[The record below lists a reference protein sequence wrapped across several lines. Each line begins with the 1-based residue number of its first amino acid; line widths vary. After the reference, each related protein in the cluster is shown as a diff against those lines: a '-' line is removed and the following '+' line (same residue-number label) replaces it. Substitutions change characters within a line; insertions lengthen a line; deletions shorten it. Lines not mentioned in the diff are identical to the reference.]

1 MSDTKKV
8 AENSVI
14 QMLGKIFSMIFGV
27 VGIGIMTRYLG
38 QEGFGKYTT
47 IITFTQIFT
56 VFLDLGLSN
65 VTLKMISHENDEN
78 TENIISKIFT
88 LRFFL
93 NFLIFLAPVVV
104 FLFPYSSDIKQ
115 GILISSFAFFFTNLI
130 QILVVLLQKKLNTIS
145 YVIGE
150 VFSKLIFLLSV
161 IYVATNS
168 LELKHILIFSIL
180 SNFIYFINVFIGAR
194 KYSKIKL
201 KIDLKFW
208 KKALIMCWPFAISI
222 ILNLIYFRGDTFILS
237 LLKPQADVGIYG
249 AAYKVLEIYDMFPIL
264 FVNLVLPIL
273 DRSYKQGDFER
284 FKRIIQKIFDFFL
297 MIAIPLVFG
306 GLLLSKDIIILVAGE
321 DFVKAGSV
329 LQILILAMSIIT
341 FGALFCS
348 LVIAVNK
355 QKKMTI
361 GYITAAILSIIGYL
375 ILIPR
380 YSYFGAA
387 ITTVVVELIVTIFA
401 VIIFKKETKF
411 LPNIKSVYKILFSS
425 IIMFI
430 FIYLLKYKLNLDI
443 FITLP
448 SGVIIYFISLYLTGG
463 INREILNELKAKNI
477 K

>member
-8 AENSVI
+8 AENSAI
-14 QMLGKIFSMIFGV
+14 QMIGKIFSMIFGV
-27 VGIGIMTRYLG
+27 VGIGIITRYLG

-65 VTLKMISHENDEN
+65 VTLKKISHENDEN

-161 IYVATNS
+161 IYVVTNS

-180 SNFIYFINVFIGAR
+180 SNFVYFINVFIGAR
-194 KYSKIKL
+194 KYSKIKF
-201 KIDLKFW
+201 KIDIKFW
-208 KKALIMCWPFAISI
+208 KDSLIMCWPFALSI

-273 DRSYKQGDFER
+273 DRSYKNGDFER

-297 MIAIPLVFG
+297 MISIPLIFG
-306 GLLLSKDIIILVAGE
+306 GILLSKDIIILVAGE
-321 DFVKAGSV
+321 KFMKAGGV
-329 LQILILAMSIIT
+329 LQILIIAMSIIT
-341 FGALFCS
+341 FGALFCG

-355 QKKMTI
+355 QKRMTI
-361 GYITAAILSIIGYL
+361 GYMVAAILSIIGYSL
-375 ILIPR
+375 LIPK
-380 YSYFGAA
+380 YSYYGAA
-387 ITTVVVELIVTIFA
+387 ITTVIVELIVTVFA
-401 VIIFKKETKF
+401 IIIFKKETKF
-411 LPNIKSVYKILFSS
+411 LPSIKSIYKIILSS
-425 IIMFI
+425 IIMFV
-430 FIYLLKYKLNLDI
+430 FIYLLKYELNLDI

-448 SGVIIYFISLYLTGG
+448 SGIIIYFIVLYLTGG
-463 INREILNELKAKNI
+463 INKEIVNELKSKNI

>member
-8 AENSVI
+8 AENSAI
-14 QMLGKIFSMIFGV
+14 QMIGKIFSMIFGV
-27 VGIGIMTRYLG
+27 VGIGIITRYLG

-65 VTLKMISHENDEN
+65 VTLKKISHENDEN

-104 FLFPYSSDIKQ
+104 FFFPYSSDIKQ

-161 IYVATNS
+161 IYVVTNS

-180 SNFIYFINVFIGAR
+180 SNFVYFINVFIGAR
-194 KYSKIKL
+194 KYSKIKF

-208 KKALIMCWPFAISI
+208 KESLIMCWPFALSI

-237 LLKPQADVGIYG
+237 LLKPQTDVGIYG

-273 DRSYKQGDFER
+273 DRSYKHGDFER

-297 MIAIPLVFG
+297 MISIPLIFG
-306 GLLLSKDIIILVAGE
+306 GIILSKDIIILVAGE
-321 DFVKAGSV
+321 EFIKAGSV
-329 LQILILAMSIIT
+329 LQILIIAMSIIT
-341 FGALFCS
+341 FGALFCG

-355 QKKMTI
+355 QKRMTI
-361 GYITAAILSIIGYL
+361 GYMVAAILSIIGYSL
-375 ILIPR
+375 LIPK
-380 YSYFGAA
+380 YSYYGAA
-387 ITTVVVELIVTIFA
+387 ITTVAVELIVTVFA

-411 LPNIKSVYKILFSS
+411 LPSIKSIYKIILSS
-425 IIMFI
+425 IIMFV
-430 FIYLLKYKLNLDI
+430 FIYLLKYELNLDI

-448 SGVIIYFISLYLTGG
+448 SGIIIYFIILYLSGG
-463 INREILNELKAKNI
+463 INKEILNELKSKNI

>member
-8 AENSVI
+8 AENSAI
-14 QMLGKIFSMIFGV
+14 QMIGKIFSMIFGV

-88 LRFFL
+88 LRLFL
-93 NFLIFLAPVVV
+93 NFLIFLAPIAV
-104 FLFPYSSDIKQ
+104 FLFPYSNDIKQ
-115 GILISSFAFFFTNLI
+115 GVLISSFAFFFTNLI
-130 QILVVLLQKKLNTIS
+130 QVLVVLLQKKLNTTS

-150 VFSKLIFLLSV
+150 VFSKFIFLLSI
-161 IYVATNS
+161 IYIATNS

-208 KKALIMCWPFAISI
+208 KEILIMCWPFALSI

-237 LLKPQADVGIYG
+237 LLKPQIDVGIYG
-249 AAYKVLEIYDMFPIL
+249 AAYKVLEIYGMFPIL

-297 MIAIPLVFG
+297 MMAVPLIFG

-321 DFVKAGSV
+321 DFAKAGSV
-329 LQILILAMSIIT
+329 LQILILAMSIII

-361 GYITAAILSIIGYL
+361 GYITAAIISIIGYL
-375 ILIPR
+375 ILIPK

-387 ITTVVVELIVTIFA
+387 ITTVIVELIVTIFA
-401 VIIFKKETKF
+401 VIIFKQETKF

-430 FIYLLKYKLNLDI
+430 FIYLLKYQLKLDI

-448 SGVIIYFISLYLTGG
+448 SGIIIYFMSLYLTGG
-463 INREILNELKAKNI
+463 INKEILNELKPKNI

>member
-8 AENSVI
+8 AQNSVI

-27 VGIGIMTRYLG
+27 VGIGIITRYLG

-56 VFLDLGLSN
+56 IFLDLGLSN

-93 NFLIFLAPVVV
+93 NFLIFLAPVIV
-104 FLFPYSSDIKQ
+104 FLFPYSNDIKQ
-115 GILISSFAFFFTNLI
+115 GVLISSFAFFFTNLI
-130 QILVVLLQKKLNTIS
+130 QVLVVLLQKKLNTVS
-145 YVIGE
+145 YVVGE
-150 VFSKLIFLLSV
+150 IFSKLIFLLSV
-161 IYVATNS
+161 IYVVTNS

-180 SNFIYFINVFIGAR
+180 SNFVYFINVFIGSR

-208 KKALIMCWPFAISI
+208 KKALIMCWPFALSI

-264 FVNLVLPIL
+264 FINLVLPIL
-273 DRSYKQGDFER
+273 DRSYKQRDFER

-297 MIAIPLVFG
+297 MISIPLVFG
-306 GLLLSKDIIILVAGE
+306 GILLSKDVIILVAGE
-321 DFVKAGSV
+321 DFIKAGSV

-348 LVIAVNK
+348 LVIAINK

-361 GYITAAILSIIGYL
+361 GYITAATVSIIGYL

-387 ITTVVVELIVTIFA
+387 ITTVIVELIVTTFA
-401 VIIFKKETKF
+401 IIIFKKETKF
-411 LPNIKSVYKILFSS
+411 LPNIKSIYKILFSA
-425 IIMFI
+425 IMMFI
-430 FIYLLKYKLNLDI
+430 SIYLLKYQLNLDI
-443 FITLP
+443 FITFP
-448 SGVIIYFISLYLTGG
+448 SGVIIYFTSLYLIGG
-463 INREILNELKAKNI
+463 INKEILNELKTKNI

>member
-1 MSDTKKV
+1 MSDTTKV
-8 AENSVI
+8 AKNSLI
-14 QMLGKIFSMIFGV
+14 QMFGKIFSMFFGII
-27 VGIGIMTRYLG
+27 GIGIMTRYLG

-78 TENIISKIFT
+78 TEKIISKIFT

-93 NFLIFLAPVVV
+93 NFLIFLAPAIAQ
-104 FLFPYSSDIKQ
+104 LFPYSNDIKQ
-115 GILISSFAFFFTNLI
+115 GILICSFAFFFTNLI
-130 QILVVLLQKKLNTIS
+130 QILVVLLQKKLNTTA
-145 YVIGE
+145 YAIGE
-150 VFSKLIFLLSV
+150 IFSKLIFLLSI
-161 IYVATNS
+161 IYIVTNS
-168 LELKHILIFSIL
+168 LELKYILIFSIL
-180 SNFIYFINVFIGAR
+180 SNFVYFINVFIGAR
-194 KYSKIKL
+194 KYSKIKF

-208 KKALIMCWPFAISI
+208 KEVLIMCWPFAVSI

-264 FVNLVLPIL
+264 FVNLILPIL
-273 DRSYKQGDFER
+273 DRSYKQKDFER
-284 FKRIIQKIFDFFL
+284 FKRIVQKIFDFFL

-306 GLLLSKDIIILVAGE
+306 GILLSKDVIILVAGK
-321 DFVKAGSV
+321 DFIKAGGV

-348 LVIAVNK
+348 LIIAVNK

-361 GYITAAILSIIGYL
+361 GYITAAVISIIGYL
-375 ILIPR
+375 VLIPK
-380 YSYFGAA
+380 YSYYGAA

-401 VIIFKKETKF
+401 IVIFKKETKF
-411 LPNIKSVYKILFSS
+411 LPSIKSVYKILASS

-430 FIYLLKYKLNLDI
+430 FIYLLKYQLNLNI
-443 FITLP
+443 LIMLP
-448 SGVIIYFISLYLTGG
+448 LAIIVYFTFLYLIGG
-463 INREILNELKAKNI
+463 INKEILDELKNKNI